1 MNELFSCLLG
11 SAFGFRTVANQL
23 TMFLVLLV
31 SACIGSGLA
40 DIDRDQ
46 VNYGN
51 RYKIRIQSFIHVI
64 DFLQKDGND
73 TITIWKRDD
82 PEGTEDPR
90 RGMRGNSF
98 TIENV
103 TQRDS
108 GRYILR
114 NSKSR
119 FISVRIVDVVANT
132 QRVSLEEDQE
142 FSFKFELEPKSC
154 NIYFFPKGLY
164 KIEMVR
170 HGRLD
175 SYADLRGCRG
185 FQLLKPCGILNNIIQ
200 TACAGRFE
208 IRDHNDDP
216 ALIVS
221 VEIEDSDS
229 YTSYLW
235 GAGGAFLFTVFSC
248 CLKHIC
254 GKKSCSTKASSEPEE
269 SDPAAEPSPHYQEY
283 DHEPVGPGH
292 NGATSPSGAPCPPQP
307 SETETGPLVA
317 ALADTPT
324 LPLSSDFEPR
334 FELKGINFNS
344 NTPHSDVYTS
354 DKLNFL

>member
-1 MNELFSCLLG
+1 
-11 SAFGFRTVANQL
+11 
-23 TMFLVLLV
+23 MFLVLLV

-40 DIDRDQ
+40 DIVRDY
-46 VNYGN
+46 VNYGG
-51 RYKIRIQSFIHVI
+51 RYKIRVQDDIHVI
-64 DFLQKDGND
+64 DFLQRYGND
-73 TITIWKRDD
+73 AIPIWKRDD
-82 PEGTEDPR
+82 PEGTENPR
-90 RGMRGNSF
+90 GRMWGNSF

-119 FISVRIVDVVANT
+119 LMSVRIVDVAANT
-132 QRVSLEEDQE
+132 QRVSLKEGQE
-142 FSFKFELEPKSC
+142 FSLQYDLEQQSC
-154 NIYFFPKGLY
+154 NIYFFPKGVQET
-164 KIEMVR
+164 EMVR
-170 HGRLD
+170 HGRLESD
-175 SYADLRGCRG
+175 ADLSGCTG
-185 FQLLKPCGILNNIIQ
+185 FQLLKPCGILNENIP
-200 TACAGRFE
+200 TSCVGRFE

-216 ALIVS
+216 ALKVS
-221 VEIEDSDS
+221 VHIEASKS

-235 GAGGAFLFTVFSC
+235 GSGGALICTCLAC
-248 CLKHIC
+248 CLRLIC

-324 LPLSSDFEPR
+324 SPLNPDHKSQ
-334 FELKGINFNS
+334 FELKGINDS
-344 NTPHSDVYTS
+344 PHSDVYTS
-354 DKLNFL
+354 EKLNFL